1 MFKFL
6 LKFLKKKKEIKDEL
20 DKALAEGLITKEELL
35 RLRLERA
42 EAIYKTFL
50 KEKK

>member
-6 LKFLKKKKEIKDEL
+6 KRKKNIKDNL
-20 DKALAEGLITKEELL
+20 DNALLLGLITKEELL

-42 EAIYKTFL
+42 ETKLKEFL